1 MLQRADASFSGE
13 VVDENGQALPGI
25 HVRGHGCGMS
35 ARAVTGEAGRF
46 QLDGLVPDEPLTLW
60 ACGVDYGPIHVP
72 KVALSDSPK
81 TIQFAGQATRSLH
94 LKVHD
99 ETGRPL
105 AGILARLLGDQC
117 DRSISAG
124 RVSSIEVGGCPP
136 GPLFVEVSRQR
147 PRASLSVWEVSEE
160 TRHLDV
166 YFPTAEEQKSIRQ
179 ERKDRRSRLQPIN
192 SRVRFAE
199 HAWLQNPVNIGP
211 LPVRDGVWMLRGI
224 KMASLNFTIPETG
237 DYRITVRTRRVARD
251 TVPQMELKV
260 GRSSAVVSLPS
271 HEWEEHSRSLKLR
284 RGKRTLKVQLQ
295 TGWAAD
301 LEWVEVR
308 REP

>member
-1 MLQRADASFSGE
+1 MFE
-13 VVDENGQALPGI
+13 
-25 HVRGHGCGMS
+25 
-35 ARAVTGEAGRF
+35 
-46 QLDGLVPDEPLTLW
+46 LDVLVPKEPLGIW
-60 ACGVDYGPIHVP
+60 ACGVDHGPIRIP
-72 KVALSDSPK
+72 NVALSESPK
-81 TIQFAGQATRSLH
+81 TIQFRGPATRALH
-94 LKVHD
+94 LEVHD
-99 ETGRPL
+99 QTGRSL
-105 AGILARLLGDQC
+105 SGIIVRLLGDQY
-117 DRSISAG
+117 DRSVTAG
-124 RVSSIEVGGCPP
+124 RVSGIEVSGCPP
-136 GPLFVEVSRQR
+136 APLFVEVSRTR
-147 PRASLSVWEVSEE
+147 PKASLSVWEVPEE

-166 YFPTAEEQKSIRQ
+166 HFPTAEERKSIRQ
-179 ERKDRRSRLQPIN
+179 ERKDRKCRLQPIN

-284 RGKRTLKVQLQ
+284 RGKRTLKFQLQ

-301 LEWVEVR
+301 LEWVEVS
-308 REP
+308 RE